1 MDQPYIKLK
10 LGLTGNKSYYL
21 RNGTE
26 DYFKQMRAAYKD
38 IQAGATSEYL
48 YFSFFTLCSATLEY
62 SLNFLL
68 ADYCVEQFGIE
79 RYNTYLEEYISLKFK
94 NKLLLLPHIIS
105 NGEFAMNEDYSSFK
119 RLAEMI
125 NLRNQVLH
133 NKEFLTEFDLPLN
146 LEEKDGALIVPVGEE
161 VINFSLEIKD
171 TPIQKL
177 TMENCLYFGNAMGD
191 FKSYIMTPALTDGLT
206 VNKMVIKHHQ

>member
-1 MDQPYIKLK
+1 MDQPFIKLK

-26 DYFKQMRAAYKD
+26 DYYKKMRAAYKD
-38 IQAGATSEYL
+38 IQAGITSEYL

-62 SLNFLL
+62 SLNFIL

-79 RYNTYLEEYISLKFK
+79 RYKTYLEEYISLKFK

-105 NGEFAMNEDYSSFK
+105 NGKYAMNEDCSAFK

-125 NLRNQVLH
+125 NLRNQILH
-133 NKEFLTEFDLPLN
+133 NKEFLNEFDLPLN
-146 LEEKDGALIVPVGEE
+146 FGEELGGLIVPQEQEE
-161 VINFSLEIKD
+161 INFTLELKE
-171 TPIQKL
+171 TPVEKL
-177 TMENCLYFGNAMGD
+177 SRENSIHYGKAIGD
-191 FKSYIMTPALTDGLT
+191 FKKFVMTPALTDGLSM
-206 VNKMVIKHHQ
+206 NKMIIANRE